1 MRRDHRARSSTP
13 RLDPRLTMARCAID
27 NPFRRF
33 CMANKIETL
42 ARNMRLADNTREYI
56 ERKAAKLERYLQDID
71 EIRVEVSHVKAARN
85 ANDRQVAQ
93 ITLRGKGFILRTE
106 ERADD
111 LHAAFDTALDKMQRQ
126 IERYKGRHYRGRGDG
141 RSAAEVVEEEWPV
154 DETGELLPLIA
165 RRKKFVL
172 IPMTEDEAVEQM
184 RLLGHD
190 NFFVFFNAEQN
201 SIQVLYRRRNGT
213 YGLIEPVLG

>member
-1 MRRDHRARSSTP
+1 
-13 RLDPRLTMARCAID
+13 LTTAQIVVD
-27 NPFRRF
+27 NLLRRF

-42 ARNMRLADNTREYI
+42 ARNMRLTDNTREYI
-56 ERKAAKLERYLQDID
+56 EKKAAKLERYLQEID
-71 EIRVEVSHVKAARN
+71 EIRVEVSNAKSARN

-111 LHAAFDTALDKMQRQ
+111 VHAAFDTALDKMQRQ
-126 IERYKGRHYRGRGDG
+126 IERYKGKHYRGRGDG
-141 RSAAEVVEEEWPV
+141 RSAAEVAEEEWPID

-172 IPMTEDEAVEQM
+172 VPMSEDEAVEQM

-190 NFFVFFNAEQN
+190 NFFVFFNIEQN

-213 YGLIEPVLG
+213 YGLIEPVVG